1 MNLNDYGF
9 TPDLLPEDAQGVP
22 ARITAVHRERCALV
36 CEHGEGY
43 GRLKKGAYYAGTGQ
57 FPTVGD
63 FVLIDWSP
71 AGDSRI
77 LRTLPRR
84 TYFFR
89 RAPLTGGE
97 QAVAANCDWVFVMQS
112 MNQNFNLKRL
122 ERYLAVAWQSGAEPV
137 VVLTK
142 ADLAGDPGA
151 FVRAAQAAAPGAA
164 VYAVSARTGQGL
176 EALNPYLLPGKTI
189 AFLGSSGVGKSS
201 LVNALAGEE
210 VMSAGAIR
218 EEDGRGRHT
227 TTHRQLLRLPGGVL
241 IIDTPGMRELGL
253 WEAGEGL
260 GEAFPDVEA
269 LLGQC
274 RFSDCR
280 HQSEPG
286 CAVRAALEAGEL
298 SPQRWESWQ
307 KLQAENAASDRAAL
321 LRQKGERNKAI
332 SKAVRAQEKLRRK
345 GLRHIE

>member
-1 MNLNDYGF
+1 
-9 TPDLLPEDAQGVP
+9 
-22 ARITAVHRERCALV
+22 
-36 CEHGEGY
+36 
-43 GRLKKGAYYAGTGQ
+43 
-57 FPTVGD
+57 
-63 FVLIDWSP
+63 
-71 AGDSRI
+71 
-77 LRTLPRR
+77 
-84 TYFFR
+84 
-89 RAPLTGGE
+89 
-97 QAVAANCDWVFVMQS
+97 
-112 MNQNFNLKRL
+112 
-122 ERYLAVAWQSGAEPV
+122 
-137 VVLTK
+137 
-142 ADLAGDPGA
+142 
-151 FVRAAQAAAPGAA
+151 
-164 VYAVSARTGQGL
+164 
-176 EALNPYLLPGKTI
+176 
-189 AFLGSSGVGKSS
+189 
-201 LVNALAGEE
+201 
-210 VMSAGAIR
+210 MSAGAVR

-286 CAVRAALEAGEL
+286 CAVRAAIEAGEL

-321 LRQKGERNKAI
+321 LRQKGARNKAI

>member
-1 MNLNDYGF
+1 MMENQKKIRIPKLLRGAAIAAVMTMALAVTAAAANAATDGMLLNGIMFHILSMDENRMELMDDEGNRF
-9 TPDLLPEDAQGVP
+9 FV
-22 ARITAVHRERCALV
+22 TAVDGDLV
-36 CEHGEGY
+36 
-43 GRLKKGAYYAGTGQ
+43 
-57 FPTVGD
+57 
-63 FVLIDWSP
+63 
-71 AGDSRI
+71 
-77 LRTLPRR
+77 
-84 TYFFR
+84 
-89 RAPLTGGE
+89 
-97 QAVAANCDWVFVMQS
+97 
-112 MNQNFNLKRL
+112 
-122 ERYLAVAWQSGAEPV
+122 
-137 VVLTK
+137 
-142 ADLAGDPGA
+142 
-151 FVRAAQAAAPGAA
+151 
-164 VYAVSARTGQGL
+164 
-176 EALNPYLLPGKTI
+176 
-189 AFLGSSGVGKSS
+189 
-201 LVNALAGEE
+201 
-210 VMSAGAIR
+210 R

-307 KLQAENAASDRAAL
+307 KLQAENAASDWAAL
-321 LRQKGERNKAI
+321 LRQKGARNKAI

>member
-1 MNLNDYGF
+1 MSAE
-9 TPDLLPEDAQGVP
+9 T
-22 ARITAVHRERCALV
+22 
-36 CEHGEGY
+36 GEGIE
-43 GRLKKGAYYAGTGQ
+43 
-57 FPTVGD
+57 
-63 FVLIDWSP
+63 VL
-71 AGDSRI
+71 
-77 LRTLPRR
+77 
-84 TYFFR
+84 
-89 RAPLTGGE
+89 
-97 QAVAANCDWVFVMQS
+97 
-112 MNQNFNLKRL
+112 RL
-122 ERYLAVAWQSGAEPV
+122 E
-137 VVLTK
+137 
-142 ADLAGDPGA
+142 LAGKVCA
-151 FVRAAQAAAPGAA
+151 F
-164 VYAVSARTGQGL
+164 TG
-176 EALNPYLLPGKTI
+176 N
-189 AFLGSSGVGKSS
+189 SGVGKSS
-201 LVNALAGEE
+201 LVNRLAGEE

-298 SPQRWESWQ
+298 SPQRWESWL
-307 KLQAENAASDRAAL
+307 KLQAENAASDWAAL
-321 LRQKGERNKAI
+321 LRQKGARNKAI